1 MSDVVRIVELPVLT
15 LKNKV
20 VFPYSLEP
28 LTVGRPFSLAAVE
41 AALATEEKQMILL
54 AQKQDVDERPSSSE
68 LFEIGTL
75 GVISRM
81 MRAPGRSETVHL
93 IVQGQER
100 VRVVEWIE
108 REDYIAV
115 RAEILEEPEGE
126 ESSEGEALRRNIDG
140 LVQRALA
147 LLPNVPA
154 ELRNLISVNDE
165 PVRLCY
171 FIANLMQLELEQ
183 QQAVLEATSL
193 NELLRLVHTYLS
205 REVEILQI
213 RSKIQTDAEAE
224 MSKAQKDYF
233 LRQQMKAIQKEL
245 GEEDGEQAEAEMMR
259 ERLESAH
266 LPEHVKKEA
275 ERELRRMEKLPA
287 AAPDYH
293 VIRTYLEWI
302 LDIPWNKASDEVL
315 DLKHAREVLDED
327 HYDLDEIK
335 DRILQHLAVHKLKPN
350 TKAPILCFAGPPGVG
365 KTSLGQSIARA
376 MGRVFERFSLG
387 GMRDEAEL
395 RGHRRTYIGAMP
407 GRIVQALRR
416 AGVNNPVIMLDEIDK
431 LGADFRGD
439 PASAML
445 EILDPQQNHAFR
457 DHYLD
462 LPVDLSRVFFIG
474 TANYLANIPA
484 PLRDRMEIIT
494 LAGYTEHDK
503 LVIAK
508 RYIVPRQVGES
519 GLTPEQVAFSDD
531 ALRRIIGNYT
541 REAGVRQLEQ
551 RIGRVVR
558 KVALRVAEG
567 TTDVVTIEADSV
579 PEYLGP
585 EKIRPEMARQSLP
598 PGVATGLAVTETGGE
613 VLFVEAALLPGGKG
627 LQLTG
632 QLGEVMQESARA
644 AYSYLWAYGSRLGID
659 PGPLKDA
666 GVHVHVPAGAVPKDG
681 PSAGVAMISAL
692 ASLCLDRPVRN
703 DTAMTGEITLAGLVF
718 PIGGVKEKVL
728 AAHRA
733 GIRRVVLPARNEPDA
748 EEIPDEVRADM
759 EIVFVDN
766 VDEALSQT
774 ISLPMPVE
782 QPVQGD

>member
-41 AALATEEKQMILL
+41 AALATEEKQIILL
-54 AQKQDVDERPSSSE
+54 AQKEDGDVRPSPAE

-81 MRAPGRSETVHL
+81 MRAPGKTETVHL

-100 VRVVEWIE
+100 IKVIEWIE
-108 REDYIAV
+108 RDDYIAV
-115 RAEILEEPEGE
+115 RAELLDEPSGGTNDET
-126 ESSEGEALRRNIDG
+126 EALRRNIDS

-147 LLPNVPA
+147 LLPNVPG
-154 ELRNLISVNDE
+154 ELKNLISVNED
-165 PVRLCY
+165 PARLCY
-171 FIANLMQLELEQ
+171 FISNLMQLELEQ
-183 QQAVLEATSL
+183 QQAVLEAMTL
-193 NELLRLVHTYLS
+193 NQLLRLVHTYLS

-245 GEEDGEQAEAEMMR
+245 GEEDGEQAEAQMMR
-259 ERLESAH
+259 ERLEKAD
-266 LPEHVKKEA
+266 LPDYVRKEA

-302 LDIPWNKASDEVL
+302 LDIPWNVSADESL
-315 DLKHAREVLDED
+315 DLARAREVLDED
-327 HYDLDEIK
+327 HYDLDDIK

-350 TKAPILCFAGPPGVG
+350 SKSPILCFAGPPGVG

-376 MGRVFERFSLG
+376 MGRKFERFSLG

-407 GRIVQALRR
+407 GRIIQSLRR

-431 LGADFRGD
+431 LGSDFRGD
-439 PASAML
+439 PSSALL
-445 EILDPQQNHAFR
+445 EILDPQQNHSFR

-462 LPVDLSRVFFIG
+462 LPVDLSSVFFIG

-494 LAGYTEHDK
+494 LAGYTEEDK
-503 LVIAK
+503 LIIAK

-519 GLTPEQVAFSDD
+519 GLLPEQVAFTDE
-531 ALRRIIGNYT
+531 AVERIIGRYT

-567 TTDVVTIEADSV
+567 KTDVVTIDFDSV

-585 EKIRPEMARQSLP
+585 EKIRPESARENLP

-644 AYSYLWAYGSRLGID
+644 AYSYLWAHGPKLGID
-659 PGPLKDA
+659 PTVLKDA

-681 PSAGVAMISAL
+681 PSAGIAMISAL

-728 AAHRA
+728 AARRA
-733 GIRRVVLPARNEPDA
+733 GIKRVVIPSRNQPDA
-748 EEIPDEVRADM
+748 VDIPEEVRNDM
-759 EIVFVDN
+759 DIVFVEN
-766 VDEALSQT
+766 IDEALSNT
-774 ISLPMPVE
+774 ISLPLPVE
-782 QPVQGD
+782 ETVQGG